1 MNVHPRLV
9 IAGTHSGVG
18 KTTVTLA
25 LLSAL
30 RRRGRRV
37 QAFKAGPDFID
48 PGHHSLATGRPSRN
62 LDGWMLGEGINRRI
76 FLHAAAD
83 ADLSIIEG
91 MMGLFDGSS
100 PVNEAGSTAELAKQ
114 LAAPVLL
121 VIDASAMARSVAAM
135 LMGYARFDRALNVAA
150 VLFNRV
156 SSEGH
161 YRLLRQAVE
170 AETAIEVV
178 GYLKPDPAL
187 TIEDRHLGLVT
198 AREQES
204 RDLYDRLATAAM
216 ERVNLDRVEAL
227 AEAAGSFPSVPGAPA
242 FVPKKTRALRI
253 GLAYD
258 SAFCFYYEDNL
269 DLLKAEGVELREF
282 SPLTDH
288 ILPDVDM
295 LYLGG
300 GYPELYGE
308 RLARNAAMRRA
319 VRSFAEA
326 GGVLYAECGGMMY
339 LAQSIRD
346 FEGRTHDMVGLFPAE
361 AVMSRTTMH
370 LGYRELEIVEDCVLG
385 TPGTRVRGHEFHY
398 STLEP
403 RGPLHYAGVLTDADG
418 NHQGPD
424 GLVFRNTLAFYAHLH
439 FGSAT
444 ALASSLIAAAQI
456 RVGSR

>member
-1 MNVHPRLV
+1 MNPHPRLV

-25 LLSAL
+25 LLAAL
-30 RRRGRRV
+30 KRRGRRV

-48 PGHHSLATGRPSRN
+48 PGHHSLVTGRPSRN

-76 FLHAAAD
+76 FTRASAD

-100 PVNEAGSTAELAKQ
+100 PVNESGSTAELAKQ

-121 VIDASAMARSVAAM
+121 VIDASAMARSVAAV
-135 LMGYARFDRALNVAA
+135 LTGYARFDCALNVAG

-156 SSEGH
+156 GSEGH
-161 YRLLRQAVE
+161 YRLLKEAVE

-178 GYLKPDPAL
+178 GYLKSDQL
-187 TIEDRHLGLVT
+187 FTIGDRHLGLVT
-198 AREQES
+198 ATEQES

-216 ERVNLDRVEAL
+216 ETVNLDRVEAL
-227 AEAAGSFPSVPGAPA
+227 AEAAGLFPSVQGAPA
-242 FVPKKTRALRI
+242 FLPKRARTLRV

-269 DLLKAEGVELREF
+269 DLLKAEGVEFREF

-308 RLARNAAMRRA
+308 RLAGNAEMRRA

-339 LAQSIRD
+339 LTQSIRD
-346 FEGRTHDMVGLFPAE
+346 FEGRTHEMVGLFPAE
-361 AVMSRTTMH
+361 AVMSLTTMQ
-370 LGYRELEIVEDCVLG
+370 LGYRELQISEDCVLG
-385 TPGTRVRGHEFHY
+385 TAGTRVRGHEFHY
-398 STLEP
+398 STLEA
-403 RGPLHYAGVLTDADG
+403 RGPLHYAGVLTDAQG
-418 NHQGPD
+418 NCQGPD
-424 GLVFRNTLAFYAHLH
+424 GLVFRNTLAFYTHLH
-439 FGSAT
+439 FESVTTLAGS
-444 ALASSLIAAAQI
+444 LVAAAQI
-456 RVGSR
+456 QVESR